1 MTVANRLTI
10 LRLILTL
17 PFVAALSLPFPGA
30 KLLAFAL
37 FTFSS
42 LTDLADGYI
51 ARRFNQIT
59 DFGKLMDPLVD
70 KIMTMSAFVCLVSLG
85 SIPAWA
91 VIVILSREFLVT
103 GLRMIA
109 ASRNIVLP
117 AERLGKLK
125 TIWQMVTICYWLLLG
140 PVLDQFGRLFAPPI
154 VATLNM
160 VGLAL
165 VLFTV
170 ALTLWSGVAYFA
182 KNWALVSDL

>member
-1 MTVANRLTI
+1 MTVANRLTV

-17 PFVAALSLPFPGA
+17 PFVAALSLPFPGG

-85 SIPAWA
+85 NIPAWA

-103 GLRMIA
+103 GLRMLA
-109 ASRNIVLP
+109 ANRNIVLP

-125 TIWQMVTICYWLLLG
+125 TIWQIVTICYWLLLM
-140 PVLDQFGRLFAPPI
+140 PVLDQFGHQITPPI

-165 VLFTV
+165 VLLTV

-182 KNWALVSDL
+182 KNWNLVSDL